1 MLKNKLPVDI
11 VLAPEWWH
19 KNTGIIFDRDFFF
32 HPARRVE
39 DEQKMEKTLYERWGR
54 YGLGADRNHKRPEI
68 GAVHLAAGFFI
79 SEILGCRV
87 EYSENHPPVVSC
99 DNRHELEIDP
109 DGAYKT
115 RAYQNFE
122 SLLDILKTRYGYL
135 TGDIN
140 WGGVLNIALDIRGQQ
155 IFIDMATEDEGIQS
169 FLDDIYQVISDFVTL
184 VECRTKTT
192 SISVNRVARH
202 FTKPLLLHSECSHTM
217 IGCEDYER
225 YLMKYDIGWAKKNRP
240 FGIHYCGP
248 DPHRFAEVFA
258 KLPAL
263 DFLDLGWGGDVALL
277 RKHLPRTFFN
287 IRISPVELLRMNAG
301 EIRSTVRKLVKES
314 GNPFLTGVCCINMDD
329 QVTDDKIDTIFETVN
344 ELRDEMSDDL

>member
-1 MLKNKLPVDI
+1 
-11 VLAPEWWH
+11 
-19 KNTGIIFDRDFFF
+19 
-32 HPARRVE
+32 
-39 DEQKMEKTLYERWGR
+39 
-54 YGLGADRNHKRPEI
+54 
-68 GAVHLAAGFFI
+68 
-79 SEILGCRV
+79 
-87 EYSENHPPVVSC
+87 
-99 DNRHELEIDP
+99 
-109 DGAYKT
+109 
-115 RAYQNFE
+115 
-122 SLLDILKTRYGYL
+122 
-135 TGDIN
+135 
-140 WGGVLNIALDIRGQQ
+140 
-155 IFIDMATEDEGIQS
+155 
-169 FLDDIYQVISDFVTL
+169 
-184 VECRTKTT
+184 
-192 SISVNRVARH
+192 
-202 FTKPLLLHSECSHTM
+202 LLLHSECSHTM

-225 YLMKYDIGWAKKNRP
+225 YLMKYDIGWAKKHRP
-240 FGIHYCGP
+240 FGIHYCGN